1 MAVQDLLSQDEIDAL
16 LHGVDDGLVETEV
29 EATPGS
35 VKSYDLTSQDR
46 IVRGRMPTLEMIN
59 ERFARYTRISMF
71 NLLRRSADV
80 AVGGVQVMKFG
91 EYVHSL
97 YVPTSLNLVKMKPL
111 RGTALFILDAK
122 LVFKLVDNFF
132 GGDGRH
138 AKIEGREFTPTE
150 LRVVRMV
157 LEQAFVDLKEAWQA
171 VLEMNFEYVNSE
183 VNPAMANIVSPS
195 EVVVVSTFH
204 IELDGGGGDLHIT
217 MPYSM
222 IEPIR
227 EMLDA
232 GFQSDRRPGRALDQ
246 GPARGRAGRPGT
258 ARRHRGPPPA
268 QAARHPA
275 HAAGRRD
282 PGGDAGTHGDARQR
296 RARLQGQAG
305 RPQGQPGATDSR
317 SGRALALIAS
327 PEKTNHGR
335 RRKSDHR
342 GTGTGRRVGGGAGRG
357 GRRQP
362 GRHRCADGPGRRD
375 PVAEPSTPRAPMEEF
390 GASPKAPT
398 ISGLEGP
405 NLDVI
410 LDIPVTISMEVGHTD
425 ISIRNL
431 LQLNQGSV
439 IELDRLAG
447 EPLDVL
453 VNGTLIAH
461 GEVVVVNESSASA

>member
-29 EATPGS
+29 DSDPTA
-35 VKSYDLTSQDR
+35 VKSYDLASQDR

-157 LEQAFVDLKEAWQA
+157 IEQAFVDLAEAWSA
-171 VLEMNFEYVNSE
+171 VLPITFEYVNSE

-217 MPYSM
+217 VPYAM

-232 GFQSDRRPGRALDQ
+232 GFQSDVDDQDERWQNALREDILDVNVPVDATVVRRQLRL
-246 GPARGRAGRPGT
+246 
-258 ARRHRGPPPA
+258 
-268 QAARHPA
+268 
-275 HAAGRRD
+275 RD
-282 PGGDAGTHGDARQR
+282 ILHM
-296 RARLQGQAG
+296 
-305 RPQGQPGATDSR
+305 QPG
-317 SGRALALIAS
+317 
-327 PEKTNHGR
+327 
-335 RRKSDHR
+335 
-342 GTGTGRRVGGGAGRG
+342 
-357 GRRQP
+357 
-362 GRHRCADGPGRRD
+362 
-375 PVAEPSTPRAPMEEF
+375 
-390 GASPKAPT
+390 
-398 ISGLEGP
+398 
-405 NLDVI
+405 DVI
-410 LDIPVTISMEVGHTD
+410 PVEMPEFMVMRANGVPSFKVKLGSHKGNLAFQILD
-425 ISIRNL
+425 
-431 LQLNQGSV
+431 
-439 IELDRLAG
+439 
-447 EPLDVL
+447 PL
-453 VNGTLIAH
+453 
-461 GEVVVVNESSASA
+461 ERPR